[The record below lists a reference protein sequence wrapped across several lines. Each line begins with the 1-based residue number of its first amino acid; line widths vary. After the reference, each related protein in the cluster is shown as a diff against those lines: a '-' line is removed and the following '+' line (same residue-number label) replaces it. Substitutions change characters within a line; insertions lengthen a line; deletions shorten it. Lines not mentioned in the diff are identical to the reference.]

1 MKTATCDEMTEDGLL
16 AFVAGDPGG
25 EDSMRVSEH
34 LGRCEGCREAAVEL
48 AGVRSD
54 VVESC
59 DGHTVRW
66 HRFQAPFGPMNV
78 AATHRG
84 LARLTWDAD
93 GDDGF
98 VEHLEDRFPDDVV
111 VRDGSALAAAEAQ
124 LREYFAGE
132 RTSFELPVDLSRLSD
147 FQRRVLRATRE
158 IGFGEVQAYGEV
170 ARRIG
175 RPRAAR
181 AVGGAL
187 GRNPVAI
194 VVPCHRVVRSDG
206 SLGGYGGGVQWK
218 ERLLSLEGA
227 ELAPAG

>member
-1 MKTATCDEMTEDGLL
+1 MTTTCDRSEDRIL
-16 AFVAGDPGG
+16 AFVAGDLGA
-25 EDSMRVSEH
+25 EDSVRMSEH
-34 LGRCEGCREAAVEL
+34 LGRCEACREAAVGL
-48 AGVRSD
+48 VGVRSD

-59 DGHTVRW
+59 EGRAVRW
-66 HRFQAPFGPMNV
+66 HRFATPFGPMHV
-78 AATHRG
+78 AASPRG
-84 LARLTWDAD
+84 LVRLTWKAE

-98 VEHLEDRFPDDVV
+98 VEHLEDRFPDAVV
-111 VRDGSALAAAEAQ
+111 VRDGSALSAAEAQ

-147 FQRRVLRATRE
+147 FDRRVLQAARE
-158 IGFGEVQAYGEV
+158 IGFGEVLAYGEV

-206 SLGGYGGGVQWK
+206 SLGGYGGGVRWK